1 MKKMTH
7 TYKKEDAM
15 LREKTPSILEKQ
27 QAKRQKDKPAPE
39 MEAGKGNILIEKE
52 NKRAKR
58 REMLDK
64 AMSAAMKKEGKD
76 PY

>member
-15 LREKTPSILEKQ
+15 LRPHTESTLEKN
-27 QAKRQKDKPAPE
+27 QAKRQKDKPVPE

>member
-1 MKKMTH
+1 M
-7 TYKKEDAM
+7 YK
-15 LREKTPSILEKQ
+15 RQLEKQ

-64 AMSAAMKKEGKD
+64 AMTAAMKKEGKD

>member
-15 LREKTPSILEKQ
+15 LREKTPSTLEKQ
-27 QAKRQKDKPAPE
+27 QEKRQKDKPTPE

>member
-1 MKKMTH
+1 MEHMNRK
-7 TYKKEDAM
+7 YKKEDAM
-15 LREKTPSILEKQ
+15 LRPYTESTLEKN
-27 QAKRQKDKPAPE
+27 QAKRRKDKPAPE

-64 AMSAAMKKEGKD
+64 AMTAAMKKEGKD

>member
-15 LREKTPSILEKQ
+15 LREKTPSTLEKQ

-39 MEAGKGNILIEKE
+39 MEAGKRNILIEKE

>member
-15 LREKTPSILEKQ
+15 LREKTPSTLEKQ
-27 QAKRQKDKPAPE
+27 QEKRQKDKPAPE

>member
-15 LREKTPSILEKQ
+15 LREKTPSTLEKQ

-64 AMSAAMKKEGKD
+64 AMTAAMKKEGKD

>member
-15 LREKTPSILEKQ
+15 LREKTPSTLEKQ

-64 AMSAAMKKEGKD
+64 AMIAAMKKEGKD

>member
-1 MKKMTH
+1 MKKMTR

-15 LREKTPSILEKQ
+15 LREKTPSTLEKQ

-64 AMSAAMKKEGKD
+64 AMTAAMKKEGKD

>member
-1 MKKMTH
+1 MKKMTR

-15 LREKTPSILEKQ
+15 LREKTPSTLEKQ

>member
-15 LREKTPSILEKQ
+15 LREKTPSTLEKQ